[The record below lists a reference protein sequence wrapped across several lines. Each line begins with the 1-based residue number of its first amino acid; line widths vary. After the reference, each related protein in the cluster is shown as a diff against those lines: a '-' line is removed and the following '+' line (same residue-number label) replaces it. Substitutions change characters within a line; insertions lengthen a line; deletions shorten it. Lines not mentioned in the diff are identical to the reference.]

1 MGYSMNDGVVR
12 ADRFK
17 PSGKW
22 YDSIAL
28 DMSRHYNAVLIHNAV
43 LNAMED
49 QGVKLEPG
57 WSIVVLEPYHKHSHP
72 VMLKGELR

>member
-1 MGYSMNDGVVR
+1 MGYSTNEGVVR

-28 DMSRHYNAVLIHNAV
+28 DMSGCYNTSPIQVAIRD
-43 LNAMED
+43 AMNRQD
-49 QGVKLEPG
+49 IRLEPG
-57 WSIVVLEPYHKHSHP
+57 WSLVALEPYHKHSHP
-72 VMLKGELR
+72 IMLKGE